1 VVLPPENTMNIQP
14 IKILSLKD
22 QCIARLEEL
31 ILSGEL
37 KIGERLPAERDLAAR
52 LEVSRP
58 VLHEALVDLT
68 AKGLVRINPR
78 HGVYVNDY
86 RLNGS
91 VVLLE
96 SLLAYQQGQ
105 LDPAM
110 LQSMLDMRILLETE
124 TARLAALRRTPE
136 NLQALQDILAQE
148 SAADCQDIPTLTRL
162 DFEFHLQIALA
173 SGNLIYPLIVN
184 SFKSVYTSYTGAF
197 FQKYAG
203 CPAIAEVLAFH
214 AEVIEAVQTG
224 NQDAAAHIM
233 QQMLQ
238 HGERL
243 LKQNPE
249 HPDNPVYVY
258 PRR

>member
-1 VVLPPENTMNIQP
+1 MNIQP
-14 IKILSLKD
+14 IKILSLKE

-52 LEVSRP
+52 LEISRP
-58 VLHEALVDLT
+58 ALHEALVAL
-68 AKGLVRINPR
+68 AARGLVRISPR

-91 VVLLE
+91 VALLE

-124 TARLAALRRTPE
+124 TARLAAGRRTPE
-136 NLQALQDILAQE
+136 HLQALQDILEQE
-148 SAADCQDIPTLTRL
+148 SAADCQDIATLTRL
-162 DFEFHLQIALA
+162 DFDFHLQVALA

-184 SFKSVYTSYTGAF
+184 SFKSVYTNITGAF

-203 CPAIAEVLAFH
+203 CTQIREVLAFH
-214 AEVIEAVQTG
+214 AALVEAIQAGDSARAVHT
-224 NQDAAAHIM
+224 M

-238 HGERL
+238 HGEIL

-249 HPDNPVYVY
+249 YPVNPVHVY
-258 PRR
+258 PGGTP